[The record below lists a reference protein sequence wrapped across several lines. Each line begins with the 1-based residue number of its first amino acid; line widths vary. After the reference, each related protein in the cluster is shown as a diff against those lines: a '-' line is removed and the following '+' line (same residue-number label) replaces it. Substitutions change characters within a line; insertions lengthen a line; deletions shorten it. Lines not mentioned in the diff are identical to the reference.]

1 MTSPVTVTDA
11 TYDAEVLQSDVPVLV
26 DFWAEWCPPCKM
38 IAPVLD
44 QIAGELDGRLKIAK
58 INYDENPQ
66 TPGKYGV
73 LGLPTLLLIKN
84 GEVVEQVTGAKPKR
98 AFLKIIEPHLDTV
111 TS

>member
-11 TYDAEVLQSDVPVLV
+11 TYDAEVLKSDVPVLV
-26 DFWAEWCPPCKM
+26 DFWADWCGPCKM

-44 QIAGELDGRLKIAK
+44 QIAAELDGRLKIAK
-58 INYDENPQ
+58 MNYDENPV

-73 LGLPTLLLIKN
+73 LGLPTLLLVKD

-98 AFLKIIEPHLDTV
+98 AFLKIIEPHL
-111 TS
+111 

>member
-11 TYDAEVLQSDVPVLV
+11 TYDAEVLKSDVPVLV
-26 DFWAEWCPPCKM
+26 DFWADWCPPCKM

-44 QIAGELDGRLKIAK
+44 QIAAELDGRLKIAK
-58 INYDENPQ
+58 MNYDENPV

-73 LGLPTLLLIKN
+73 LGLPTLLLIKD

-98 AFLKIIEPHLDTV
+98 AFLKIIEPHL
-111 TS
+111 